1 MSGRRDSSPQK
12 VLWGLGVGQ
21 QPDRPKASLVKL
33 VKGRITF
40 CRGREENSQVVSPLQ
55 TRRNSSQSCKG
66 QQELGTSALRH
77 GSFPHLQGTGQPG
90 QSDGAAAH

>member
-1 MSGRRDSSPQK
+1 MSGRRDSSAQK

-21 QPDRPKASLVKL
+21 QPDRPEASLVKL

-66 QQELGTSALRH
+66 QELGRSALRH
-77 GSFPHLQGTGQPG
+77 GSFTHLQGTGQLG
-90 QSDGAAAH
+90 QSEGAAAH